1 MAGFAALDLTARGP
15 CGFGCEAVWGVG
27 ASAAPWFPC
36 SAGLVGLLEDVLS
49 GSTRAVVTA
58 CGGRPFFLHGYGR
71 CVCRE
76 AQVTLDE
83 FEE

>member
-58 CGGRPFFLHGYGR
+58 CGGRPFFFARVRAL
-71 CVCRE
+71 CVPRG
-76 AQVTLDE
+76 TSHLG
-83 FEE
+83 